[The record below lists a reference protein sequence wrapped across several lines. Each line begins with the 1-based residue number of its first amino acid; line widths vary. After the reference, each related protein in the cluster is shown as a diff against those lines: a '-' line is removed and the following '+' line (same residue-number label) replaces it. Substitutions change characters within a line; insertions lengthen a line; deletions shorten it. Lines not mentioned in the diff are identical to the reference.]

1 MKTRKKQQFHEL
13 VSFEIFSY
21 CAFFF
26 SAKEV
31 MSLPVCVPWLVG
43 WFVSRISQK
52 LLNGF
57 L

>member
-1 MKTRKKQQFHEL
+1 MKTRKKQQFHAL
-13 VSFEIFSY
+13 VSFEIFGY